1 MAQNFKSRLASLSLH
16 TRARFLKPIDI
27 ILDIGANRGLITS
40 SLAKITRAKIVA
52 YEPDPVPF
60 AELAD
65 TTKDLTNV
73 IAYNKAVSNKN
84 SKSRLFLH
92 ESQDQNRLAFST
104 GSSLCLEK
112 NNVNHDNYIDVDCI
126 DIVDIVSNYEVISLM
141 KLDVEGAE
149 IDILYRLITSGVW
162 KSIKKVYVE
171 THENK
176 MDQGYAKQLIEL
188 KYKTAQL
195 KWNINYEW
203 K

>member
-1 MAQNFKSRLASLSLH
+1 MAQNLKSRLASLSLH
-16 TRARFLKPIDI
+16 TRARLLKPTDI

-104 GSSLCLEK
+104 GSGCS
-112 NNVNHDNYIDVDCI
+112 
-126 DIVDIVSNYEVISLM
+126 
-141 KLDVEGAE
+141 
-149 IDILYRLITSGVW
+149 RQW
-162 KSIKKVYVE
+162 
-171 THENK
+171 
-176 MDQGYAKQLIEL
+176 
-188 KYKTAQL
+188 
-195 KWNINYEW
+195 W
-203 K
+203 